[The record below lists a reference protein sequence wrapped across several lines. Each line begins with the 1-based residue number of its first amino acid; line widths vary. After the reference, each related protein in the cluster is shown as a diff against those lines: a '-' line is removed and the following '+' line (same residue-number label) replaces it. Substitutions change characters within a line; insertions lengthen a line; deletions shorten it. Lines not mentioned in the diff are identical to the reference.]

1 MAAQDF
7 LKKLIKVFGVEEEEP
22 YEREEEAGFSREDL
36 EEEPLVRKIRT
47 RKPSERVIRAI
58 DGEGPS
64 LRVFV
69 SEPRVF
75 NDVQE
80 MANRYRLGVPVI
92 LNLQSADDTTARRIL
107 DFASGM
113 VYALKGGITPIGE
126 RIYMLT
132 PRNVEIT
139 PEDRRRL
146 RETFFRELGSGEF

>member
-1 MAAQDF
+1 MAASDF
-7 LKKLIKVFGVEEEEP
+7 MKKFIRVFGIEDEET
-22 YEREEEAGFSREDL
+22 YEREESDISRDELED
-36 EEEPLVRKIRT
+36 EPLVRKIRT
-47 RKPSERVIRAI
+47 RKPSERVIKAI

-69 SEPRVF
+69 SEPRIF

-80 MANRYRLGVPVI
+80 MANRYRLGIPVI
-92 LNLQSADDTTARRIL
+92 LNLQSTDDITARRIL

-146 RETFFRELGSGEF
+146 RETFFKELGSGNF

>member
-1 MAAQDF
+1 MAAESF
-7 LKKLIKVFGVEEEEP
+7 LKKALKFLGVEEEEH
-22 YEREEEAGFSREDL
+22 YEAEEEKAGYSFED
-36 EEEPLVRKIRT
+36 EDEPVVRKIRT

-69 SEPRVF
+69 AEPKVF

-80 MANRYRLGVPVI
+80 LANKYRLSIPVI
-92 LNLQSADDTTARRIL
+92 VNLQSTDEVTARRIL
-107 DFASGM
+107 DFVSGM

-126 RIYMLT
+126 RIYILT
-132 PRNVEIT
+132 PRNIEIT

-146 RETFFRELGSGEF
+146 RETFFKELGKGEF